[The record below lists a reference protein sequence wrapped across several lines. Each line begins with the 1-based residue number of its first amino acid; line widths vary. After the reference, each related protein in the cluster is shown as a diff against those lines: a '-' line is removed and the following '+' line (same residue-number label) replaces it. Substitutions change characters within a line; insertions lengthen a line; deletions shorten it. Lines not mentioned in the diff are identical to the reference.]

1 MDIASVFEWCAQES
15 SDIAR
20 QVNEPKRR
28 DTLTKLALLRAAAAA
43 DLRAERCNRA
53 APQYAT
59 PGTYASAAGR
69 VETREQDN
77 EARIA
82 PP

>member
-28 DTLTKLALLRAAAAA
+28 DTLTKLALLWAAAAA
-43 DLRAERCNRA
+43 DLRAVQSSSVAPMTQRCNQ
-53 APQYAT
+53 APSR
-59 PGTYASAAGR
+59 P
-69 VETREQDN
+69 VD
-77 EARIA
+77 
-82 PP
+82 

>member
-28 DTLTKLALLRAAAAA
+28 DTLTKLALLWAAAAA
-43 DLRAERCNRA
+43 DLRAVQSSSV
-53 APQYAT
+53 APMTQRGGRFVLVGWAAT
-59 PGTYASAAGR
+59 PLRRRT
-69 VETREQDN
+69 EK
-77 EARIA
+77 A
-82 PP
+82 PRG

>member
-28 DTLTKLALLRAAAAA
+28 DTLTKLALLWAAAAA
-43 DLRAERCNRA
+43 DLRAV
-53 APQYAT
+53 Q
-59 PGTYASAAGR
+59 SSS
-69 VETREQDN
+69 VV
-77 EARIA
+77 

>member
-1 MDIASVFEWCAQES
+1 MDIASVLEWFAQES

-28 DTLTKLALLRAAAAA
+28 DTLAKLALLWAAAAA
-43 DLRAERCNRA
+43 DVRAKRCND

-59 PGTYASAAGR
+59 PGA
-69 VETREQDN
+69 
-77 EARIA
+77 
-82 PP
+82 